1 MVDTVIDLMP
11 ADKPRYMMG
20 VGLPEDLLDGVK
32 RGIDMFDCIIPT
44 RFARNGSLFTWD
56 GRINIKNARFTE
68 DKGPIDEECSC
79 PTCRTYSRSY
89 LRHLVVSHELTSF
102 YLNTVHNVH
111 FYMELM
117 KKVRDAVK
125 NGTFEVFYHDFKI
138 RFEGGESDDRCSVC
152 NG

>member
-20 VGLPEDLLDGVK
+20 IGLPEDLLEGVR

-68 DKGPIDEECSC
+68 DNGPIDEGCSC
-79 PTCRTYSRSY
+79 YTCRTYSRAY
-89 LRHLVVSHELTSF
+89 LRHLCCLARIDELLSEYGSQCAF
-102 YLNTVHNVH
+102 LYGI
-111 FYMELM
+111 YE
-117 KKVRDAVK
+117 K
-125 NGTFEVFYHDFKI
+125 GP
-138 RFEGGESDDRCSVC
+138 
-152 NG
+152 